1 MVSHSCNTGR
11 QKIPRKCEIVLL
23 YAALPPQTDWEC
35 PGGQTALMIAVTQG
49 EDRIVEILL
58 ANNADMTVRDSKG
71 RTAMDLAAMIVEEGD
86 LDDIVGMLEQEE
98 ARRRGV
104 VAY

>member
-1 MVSHSCNTGR
+1 M
-11 QKIPRKCEIVLL
+11 L
-23 YAALPPQTDWEC
+23 YAVLPPQTDWEY
-35 PGGQTALMIAVTQG
+35 GGQTALMIAVISG
-49 EDRIVEILL
+49 KNRVVEILL
-58 ANNADMTVRDSKG
+58 ANNADMTVRDNRG
-71 RTAMDLAAMIVEEGD
+71 QTAMDLAVKEGD

>member
-1 MVSHSCNTGR
+1 MVSHSCNTGC
-11 QKIPRKCEIVLL
+11 QKRPRKCESVLL
-23 YAALPPQTDWEC
+23 YAALPPQTDWEY
-35 PGGQTALMIAVTQG
+35 PGGQTALMIAVSFG
-49 EDRIVEILL
+49 EDRVVEILL
-58 ANNADMTVRDSKG
+58 ANNADMTVRDNKG
-71 RTAMDLAAMIVEEGD
+71 QTAMDYAVKDGD